1 MNEYSNL
8 DLRGDIPDFPPD
20 RKRLILKEGSMRLVE
35 KQVKVG
41 SIWIVYHAT
50 VKSCFHW
57 KSDMAKIA

>member
-35 KQVKVG
+35 KQVKVSRFFING
-41 SIWIVYHAT
+41 LL
-50 VKSCFHW
+50 KN
-57 KSDMAKIA
+57 